1 VVGDVNA
8 KEVYALAKTYFG
20 PLPAEPATHHKL
32 QPEVPQQ
39 GIKRVTV
46 RRVAELPYLILAYK
60 VPVLKTAIDQPDH
73 IPSWEVYA
81 LEVLGGLLYGGK
93 SARLNKNLVRGREI
107 AASVGAGYNLISRL
121 DSLFIFNG
129 VPAQGHTVE
138 ELKTGLREELKR
150 VQDHVVDPKELQRV
164 KTQVITNTIYE
175 QDSMFH
181 QAMQIG
187 SLESIGLSWR
197 LKDTYVNRI
206 KAVTAE
212 QVQAVARKY
221 LVDDQL
227 TIAVLDPVPAKGS
240 NDHQPATK
248 AIDR

>member
-1 VVGDVNA
+1 
-8 KEVYALAKTYFG
+8 
-20 PLPAEPATHHKL
+20 
-32 QPEVPQQ
+32 
-39 GIKRVTV
+39 
-46 RRVAELPYLILAYK
+46 LPYLILAYK
-60 VPVLKTAIDQPDH
+60 VSVLKTAIDQPDH
-73 IPSWEVYA
+73 VPAWEVYA
-81 LEVLGGLLYGGK
+81 LEVLAGLLDGGE
-93 SARLNKNLVRGREI
+93 SARLNKHLVRGREI
-107 AASVGAGYNLISRL
+107 AASVGAGYSLISRL
-121 DSLFIFNG
+121 DSLFVFDG

-138 ELKTGLREELKR
+138 ELEAGLREELKR
-150 VQDHVVDPKELQRV
+150 MQDHLVDPKELQRV

-175 QDSMFH
+175 QDSMFY

-197 LKDTYVNRI
+197 LKDTYVDRI

-240 NDHQPATK
+240 NDQPATR